1 MPRSRPR
8 AEKAIT
14 VTASSRERAS
24 IERAAAARGLTPADY
39 LLELHAR
46 AQAPE
51 ASPSE
56 ESTPRRPKLAI
67 RARHGRVYHGD
78 SRALLDKVLE
88 PASVD
93 LVVTSP
99 PYGLVF
105 KKSYGNEDAD
115 RYLEWFRPFARGLRR
130 VLKPSGSLV
139 IDIGGAWNRGEP
151 TRSLYHFKLLVM
163 LCEEF
168 GFKLAQEFYWWNPA
182 RLPSPA
188 EWVNVRRIRVKD
200 AIDCVWWLSPTA
212 YPRASNRRVLQPYS
226 ADMERLLRRS
236 YRVKSRPSG
245 HAITDKF
252 NHRNRGSIPPNL
264 LVAGN
269 NESNSAYIKYC
280 QERGLT
286 VHPARFSAAIP
297 RFFVRMLTDPGD
309 LVVDPFGGSCVTG
322 EVCEALGRQWRC
334 CELREEYIDGARGR
348 FQRGRDDDGAPTG
361 GARAKPYELWAPA
374 LLDADEDE
382 APLAD
387 DGGRARPSS

>member
-1 MPRSRPR
+1 MNASERQL
-8 AEKAIT
+8 AAIQ
-14 VTASSRERAS
+14 
-24 IERAAAARGLTPADY
+24 RAARARGMSPEDY
-39 LLELHAR
+39 LLALHE
-46 AQAPE
+46 QAGAGE
-51 ASPSE
+51 AGAGGVTRPADE
-56 ESTPRRPKLAI
+56 ALKRPKVKH
-67 RARHGRVYHGD
+67 RRKHGTIYHGD

-93 LVVTSP
+93 LIVTSP

-115 RYLEWFRPFARGLRR
+115 QYLDWFRAFARGFRR
-130 VLKPSGSLV
+130 VLKPNGSLV

-151 TRSLYHFKLLVM
+151 TRNLYHFKLLVM

-168 GFKLAQEFYWWNPA
+168 DFKLAQEFYWWNPA

-200 AIDCVWWLSPTA
+200 AVDCIWWLSPSA
-212 YPRASNRRVLQPYS
+212 FPRASNRRVLQPYS
-226 ADMERLLRRS
+226 ADMERLLKRG
-236 YRVKSRPSG
+236 YRVKPRPSG
-245 HAITDKF
+245 HAITKKF
-252 NHRNRGSIPPNL
+252 NRRNRGSIPPNL

-280 QERGLT
+280 QKHDLV

-322 EVCEALGRQWRC
+322 EVCESLGRRWAC
-334 CELREEYIDGARGR
+334 CELREDYIAGAKGR
-348 FQRGRDDDGAPTG
+348 FVGERERDDAGPSGGA
-361 GARAKPYELWAPA
+361 ARAKPYKVWTPA
-374 LLDADEDE
+374 LLEADDDE
-382 APLAD
+382 EPLAA
-387 DGGRARPSS
+387 DGGRARARKARAQP